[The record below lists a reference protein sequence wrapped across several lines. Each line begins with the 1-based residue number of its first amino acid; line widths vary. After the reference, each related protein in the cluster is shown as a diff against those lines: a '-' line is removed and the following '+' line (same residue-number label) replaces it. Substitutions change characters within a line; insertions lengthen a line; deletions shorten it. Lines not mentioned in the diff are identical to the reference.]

1 MMRQLY
7 SVDQVAA
14 LLGLHVKT
22 VRNYVRDG
30 RLKATRVGKQYRI
43 ARDDL
48 EAFTGT
54 PSGRPDG
61 TRRVEAST
69 IVQIDGLDTDG
80 MSRLSTVLISWAGG
94 ADGAEG
100 SGGAGRGVRVQTVY
114 DLERASMKIILIGG
128 PAATADLLRI
138 IDDLVGQL

>member
-1 MMRQLY
+1 MRQLY

-43 ARDDL
+43 AREDL

-54 PSGRPDG
+54 PSGPAMR

-69 IVQIDGLDTDG
+69 IVQIDGLDADG

-94 ADGAEG
+94 PNDAEG
-100 SGGAGRGVRVQTVY
+100 LVDPGQRVRVQTVH

-128 PAATADLLRI
+128 PAATADLLKI
-138 IDDLVGQL
+138 IDDLVEQL